1 MVFVCRAELRA
12 TIAEIRRQGLLL
24 IIVDQD
30 VAFLQALVDRLYIF
44 DHGRITRS
52 IENHDLPTR
61 KALLQVLFVV
71 HGDDH

>member
-1 MVFVCRAELRA
+1 M
-12 TIAEIRRQGLLL
+12 LL

-30 VAFLQALVDRLYIF
+30 VAFLPALVDRLYIF